1 MELFATV
8 FEGDAL
14 SITLALAL
22 LAMSVASW
30 TVIFYKAWLLHRV
43 SADVAH
49 GKAAFWQARDVAQGL
64 QALAAVDRSVVLL
77 PLAQA
82 NQQLLP
88 GTLGAQGD
96 VSSQRT
102 RVLRDALHGVLHR
115 LQSGQVVLATV
126 GSTAPFV
133 GLLGTVWG
141 IYHALISMGASG
153 QVGMDHVAG
162 PIGEALIMT
171 ALGLVV
177 AVPAVLGYNALV
189 RGNKFI
195 LGQLNRFAHD
205 LHAFLVTGARVGQRN
220 HAGV

>member
-64 QALAAVDRSVVLL
+64 QALASVDRSVVLL

-82 NQQLLP
+82 LSP
-88 GTLGAQGD
+88 APAHRRRRHPARPCRPVGTG
-96 VSSQRT
+96 
-102 RVLRDALHGVLHR
+102 
-115 LQSGQVVLATV
+115 SG
-126 GSTAPFV
+126 
-133 GLLGTVWG
+133 
-141 IYHALISMGASG
+141 
-153 QVGMDHVAG
+153 
-162 PIGEALIMT
+162 
-171 ALGLVV
+171 
-177 AVPAVLGYNALV
+177 
-189 RGNKFI
+189 
-195 LGQLNRFAHD
+195 
-205 LHAFLVTGARVGQRN
+205 
-220 HAGV
+220 